1 MNRQNLP
8 AHICSKMNELGF
20 AADFMDASMEAW
32 KKQSATGYI
41 MISAHDTGARPLF
54 PNNNLHADVD
64 AKVWAVRDCDADLAF
79 RDERKGLTLEEAIT
93 MGAAFEGAHQKSSL

>member
-32 KKQSATGYI
+32 KKQSSTGYI
-41 MISAHDTGARPLF
+41 MISAHDTGARP
-54 PNNNLHADVD
+54 
-64 AKVWAVRDCDADLAF
+64 
-79 RDERKGLTLEEAIT
+79 
-93 MGAAFEGAHQKSSL
+93 SL

>member
-32 KKQSATGYI
+32 RKQSATGYI
-41 MISAHDTGARPLF
+41 MISAHDTVARPLF
-54 PNNNLHADVD
+54 PNNNLHAALD
-64 AKVWAVRDCDADLAF
+64 AKVWAVRDYDSDLAF
-79 RDERKGLTLEEAIT
+79 RDGKNDLTLEEAIAK
-93 MGAAFEGAHQKSSL
+93 GAEFESAHQKSSL